1 MRGEEVMEDRF
12 KISTELANRIV
23 DIISSLTGNNVNV
36 MDDKGIIIATRQKH
50 RLGTVHE
57 GARKIMNM
65 EADFVSI
72 TEEDAE
78 KMEGVMPGYN
88 GPIELDG
95 RRIGCIGITGDP
107 ERVEALQK
115 MAAIIVADEVRKNIE
130 IAHEREIINN
140 MAEKIKNAYEAVS
153 QVSLEAD
160 KIAETGKNMEELSK
174 EVELK
179 VDNINEVLALIKH
192 IVDQTNL
199 LGINAAIEAA
209 RAGEYGR
216 GFSIVAQEV
225 RKLSFDSADSL
236 KDINTVLDEIKITIQ
251 NIASGV
257 YQNAQSTSAQ
267 AEALK
272 KIEHSISEIQKEME
286 RFDM

>member
-1 MRGEEVMEDRF
+1 MEDQF

-23 DIISSLTGNNVNV
+23 DIISSFTGNNVNV
-36 MDDKGIIIATRQKH
+36 MDDKGIIIATKQKH

-57 GARKIMNM
+57 GAKKIMNM

-88 GPIELDG
+88 GPIEIDG
-95 RRIGCIGITGDP
+95 KRIGCIGITGNP
-107 ERVEALQK
+107 KEVEPLQK
-115 MAAIIVADEVRKNIE
+115 MAAIIVADEIRKNIE
-130 IAHEREIINN
+130 IAQEREIINN
-140 MAEKIKNAYEAVS
+140 VAEKIKNAYEAMS
-153 QVSLEAD
+153 QAVLEAD

-225 RKLSFDSADSL
+225 RKLSFNSADSL
-236 KDINTVLDEIKITIQ
+236 KNINAVLNEIKVTIQ
-251 NIASGV
+251 DISSGV
-257 YQNAQSTSAQ
+257 YKNSQSTSAQ

-272 KIEHSISEIQKEME
+272 KIECSISEIQKEME
-286 RFDM
+286 RFNT

>member
-1 MRGEEVMEDRF
+1 MRGEKVMEDQF

-36 MDDKGIIIATRQKH
+36 MDDRGIIIATKQKH

-57 GARKIMNM
+57 GAKKIMNM

-88 GPIELDG
+88 GPIEIDG
-95 RRIGCIGITGDP
+95 KRIGCIGITGNP
-107 ERVEALQK
+107 KEVEPLQK
-115 MAAIIVADEVRKNIE
+115 MAAIIVADEIRKNIE
-130 IAHEREIINN
+130 IAQEREIINN
-140 MAEKIKNAYEAVS
+140 VAEKIKNAYEAMS
-153 QVSLEAD
+153 QAVLEAD

-225 RKLSFDSADSL
+225 RKLSFNSADSL
-236 KDINTVLDEIKITIQ
+236 KNINAVLNEIKITIQ
-251 NIASGV
+251 DISSGV
-257 YQNAQSTSAQ
+257 YKNSQSTSAQ

-272 KIEHSISEIQKEME
+272 KIECSISEIQKEME
-286 RFDM
+286 RFNT

>member
-1 MRGEEVMEDRF
+1 MEDQF

-36 MDDKGIIIATRQKH
+36 MDDRGIIIATKQKH

-57 GARKIMNM
+57 GAKKIMNM

-88 GPIELDG
+88 GPIEIDG
-95 RRIGCIGITGDP
+95 KRIGCIGITGNP
-107 ERVEALQK
+107 KEVEPLQK
-115 MAAIIVADEVRKNIE
+115 MAAIIVADEIRKNIE
-130 IAHEREIINN
+130 IAQEREIINN
-140 MAEKIKNAYEAVS
+140 VAEKIKNAYEAMS
-153 QVSLEAD
+153 QAVLEAD

-225 RKLSFDSADSL
+225 RKLSFNSADSL
-236 KDINTVLDEIKITIQ
+236 KNINAVLNEIKITIQ
-251 NIASGV
+251 DISSGV
-257 YQNAQSTSAQ
+257 YKNSQSTSAQ

-272 KIEHSISEIQKEME
+272 KIECSISEIQKEME
-286 RFDM
+286 RFNT